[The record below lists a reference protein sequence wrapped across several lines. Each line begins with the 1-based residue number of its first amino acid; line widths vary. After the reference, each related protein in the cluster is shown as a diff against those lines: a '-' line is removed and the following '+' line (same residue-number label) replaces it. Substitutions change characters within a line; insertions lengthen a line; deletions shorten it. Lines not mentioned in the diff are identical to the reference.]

1 MPTPTIDPAAYEAA
15 YQAARQFTIDRSVM
29 KIFGLLVVVSCC
41 GFSEVTND
49 AQDT

>member
-29 KIFGLLVVVSCC
+29 KIFGLLVVVFLLWLF
-41 GFSEVTND
+41 GGD
-49 AQDT
+49 K